1 MAHGIYRNSLTRNR
15 RERHRER
22 GNVMSFASDTK
33 KELTQIE
40 AADCCV
46 KAEVAA
52 FIRMNGALSFS
63 NKQLSL
69 DVQTE
74 NAAIA
79 RRLYTNLKRLYP
91 YKVELL
97 VRKKMRLKKNNVY
110 ICRIRDG
117 AKPLLEDLLI
127 LTGTFQ
133 FKNEISKELV
143 KEECC
148 QRAYLR
154 GAFLAGGSVNNPETS
169 SYHLE
174 IFSIYNEHSDAL
186 VDLMNKYHLNGK
198 SIERK
203 NGYIAYLKEAEKIAD
218 FLSLVGAHVSLMK
231 FEDVRILR
239 DMRNSVNRLVNCE
252 TANLNKTISAAQ
264 RQVENIKFIERT
276 VGLDQL
282 PDRLQEIARLR
293 VDNQD
298 ITLKELG
305 ELVTGTVVSKSGVN
319 HRLRKIEEIA
329 ENLRTGGIS
338 KN

>member
-1 MAHGIYRNSLTRNR
+1 
-15 RERHRER
+15 
-22 GNVMSFASDTK
+22 MSFASETK
-33 KELTQIE
+33 KEMTQIE
-40 AADCCV
+40 SNDCCI

-79 RRLYTNLKRLYP
+79 RRLYSNLKRLYS

-110 ICRIRDG
+110 ICRIREG
-117 AKPLLEDLLI
+117 AKPLLEELLI

-133 FKNEISKELV
+133 FKNEISKALV
-143 KEECC
+143 KKKCC

-174 IFSIYNEHSDAL
+174 IFSIYKEHSEAL
-186 VDLMNKYHLNGK
+186 VELMNKFQLNGK

-203 NGYIAYLKEAEKIAD
+203 KGFIAYLKEAEKISD
-218 FLSLVGAHVSLMK
+218 FLSIVGAHVSLMK
-231 FEDVRILR
+231 FEDVRIIR

-252 TANLNKTISAAQ
+252 TANLNKTIGAAQ
-264 RQVENIKFIERT
+264 RQVENIKFIEST
-276 VGLDQL
+276 IGLGQL

-305 ELVTGTVVSKSGVN
+305 ELVSGGTVSKSGVN

-329 ENLRTGGIS
+329 ENLRNGGIGS
-338 KN
+338 